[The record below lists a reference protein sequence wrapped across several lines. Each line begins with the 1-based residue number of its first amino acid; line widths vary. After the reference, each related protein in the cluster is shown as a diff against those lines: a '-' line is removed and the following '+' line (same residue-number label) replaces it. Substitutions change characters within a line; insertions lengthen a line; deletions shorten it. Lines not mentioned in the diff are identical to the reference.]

1 MAKSRPKW
9 QGWLQA
15 GPAHQ
20 ESVWCAISHPNT
32 WESITWGHFHHFQAP
47 IQGSRGPKM
56 AILWLNPGPNG
67 RGGSRLDWSTWK
79 VSGAPYHTPSHGRAS
94 LRAIFAISRHLSR
107 GPGVQMAGVA
117 PGWTGL
123 QRNIMKLSFSLFS
136 VMLFSFSITLCC
148 IKSGSHLLASRPHQM
163 RADV

>member
-1 MAKSRPKW
+1 MA
-9 QGWLQA
+9 GLLQA
-15 GPAHQ
+15 GPAHL

-67 RGGSRLDWSTWK
+67 RGGSRLDRSTWK

-94 LRAIFAISRHLSR
+94 LGAIFVISRYLSR
-107 GPGVQMAGVA
+107 GPDVQKIAIIYIPLA
-117 PGWTGL
+117 KFFW
-123 QRNIMKLSFSLFS
+123 
-136 VMLFSFSITLCC
+136 
-148 IKSGSHLLASRPHQM
+148 GSERYDTISWDLIRCYTIF
-163 RADV
+163 